1 MKKIFLSALLLAS
14 ISTSVVYAKKNKK
27 EAVKQ
32 INPVS
37 LQTANDSILYAYGVS
52 LAEQGLEQYLVQ
64 LNVITDTAAISSEY
78 NALIANAATPEEKV
92 RLNNEL
98 SSKLDSAVVSNTQNI
113 EMLLKGIGERFQAVA
128 EKNFAYGKGLEVGD
142 QLNRMTAEF
151 SKQVLGNDE
160 SAELNKQAILLG
172 LTNAIKKEPILIAN
186 SNEMVQNRINALQ
199 EREQEGKKLANA
211 EKIAAGEKFMA
222 ENSTKEGVVTLP
234 SGLQYKVITQGTG
247 AIPTAGD
254 QVKVHYHGT
263 LTDGTVFDSSVDR
276 GEPITFGVT
285 QVIPGWTEALQMM
298 PVGSKW
304 ILYIP
309 YDLAYGDRD
318 GGPIPAYSNLIFEVE
333 LLDIEK

>member
-27 EAVKQ
+27 DATPQ
-32 INPVS
+32 ANPVS
-37 LQTANDSILYAYGVS
+37 IQTANDSILYAYGVS
-52 LAEQGLEQYLVQ
+52 LAEQGLEQYLMQ
-64 LNVITDTAAISSEY
+64 LKVIADTTEVSSEY
-78 NALIANAATPEEKV
+78 NNLIAGATDPQEKT
-92 RLNNEL
+92 RLENEL
-98 SSKLDSAVVSNTQNI
+98 KAKLDSINISNAQNI
-113 EMLLKGIGERFQAVA
+113 DMLLKGISERLQASDQ
-128 EKNFAYGKGLEVGD
+128 NFAYSKGLEVGD
-142 QLNRMTAEF
+142 QLNRMTVEF

-160 SAELNKQAILLG
+160 SAELNKEAILLG
-172 LTNAIKKEPILIAN
+172 LTNAIKKQPLLIPN
-186 SNEMVQNRINALQ
+186 SNEIVQARINALQ
-199 EREQEGKKLANA
+199 EKEQEAKKAANA
-211 EKIAAGEKFMA
+211 EVIARGDKFMA
-222 ENSTKEGVVTLP
+222 ENATKEGVVTLP

-254 QVKVHYHGT
+254 RVKVNYHGT
-263 LTDGTVFDSSVDR
+263 LIDGKVFDSSVER

-304 ILYIP
+304 ILYVP
-309 YDLAYGDRD
+309 YNLAYGDRD

>member
-64 LNVITDTAAISSEY
+64 LNVITDTTAISSEY

-98 SSKLDSAVVSNTQNI
+98 SSKLDSALVSNTQNI
-113 EMLLKGIGERFQAVA
+113 EMLLKGIGERLQAA
-128 EKNFAYGKGLEVGD
+128 EQNFAYGKGLEVGD

-160 SAELNKQAILLG
+160 SVELNKQAILLG

-199 EREQEGKKLANA
+199 QKEQEEKKQVNA

-222 ENSTKEGVVTLP
+222 ENSTKDGVVTLP
-234 SGLQYKVITQGTG
+234 DGLQYKVITQGTG
-247 AIPTAGD
+247 AIPTAED
-254 QVKVHYHGT
+254 KVKVHYHGT

-285 QVIPGWTEALQMM
+285 QVIPGWTQALQMM

-304 ILYIP
+304 MLYIP

-333 LLDIEK
+333 LLGIEK